1 MFRTRTGLAACANVL
16 RRARCALP
24 PPDIVSTAPDA
35 LREPGQMLPFL
46 PFGAKPEIKS
56 GNCPDSTQ

>member
-1 MFRTRTGLAACANVL
+1 MSPGARSRT
-16 RRARCALP
+16 LP